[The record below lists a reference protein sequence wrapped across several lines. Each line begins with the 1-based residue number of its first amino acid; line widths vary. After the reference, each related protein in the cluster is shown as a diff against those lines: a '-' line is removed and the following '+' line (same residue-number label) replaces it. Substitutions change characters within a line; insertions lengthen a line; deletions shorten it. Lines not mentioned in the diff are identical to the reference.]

1 MRTYR
6 LEIRLIQ
13 LTVLLS
19 VFVVAAGFLGAWGN
33 SKGSVA
39 SSASSS
45 NKTSE
50 TRSVQNTNTNTNANA
65 NAKIVALGDSFTYGY
80 PAGPDHSW
88 VGVLG
93 ENLNTTVLN
102 KGKVFQT
109 SKDMLSRFDADVVS
123 EKPGRVIIFAGNG
136 DALRNIS
143 LKEFQSNVQAI
154 VDKSRSNHITPL
166 LALPMP
172 YPGAQEAITDM
183 RNWIEEYAQ
192 TERFL
197 VLDFASAVMDS
208 NGKYLKG
215 YSDNNKYPSIKGYQA
230 MGEYAARVL
239 K

>member
-19 VFVVAAGFLGAWGN
+19 VFVVAAGFLGAWEN

-39 SSASSS
+39 STASSS
-45 NKTSE
+45 NKASE
-50 TRSVQNTNTNTNANA
+50 TQSVQNTNTNANT
-65 NAKIVALGDSFTYGY
+65 KIVVLGDSFSYGY

-88 VGVLG
+88 VKVLE
-93 ENLNTTVLN
+93 ENLNTTVVN

-109 SKDMLSRFDADVVS
+109 SKDMLSRFDPDVAA
-123 EKPGRVIIFAGNG
+123 EKPGRIIIFAGNG
-136 DALRNIS
+136 DALQNVS
-143 LKEFQSNVQAI
+143 LKEFQSNVKAI
-154 VDKSRSNHITPL
+154 VDKSRSNQITPL

-172 YPGAQEAITDM
+172 YPGAKQMIEDM
-183 RNWIEEYAQ
+183 RAWIKEYAQ

-208 NGKYLKG
+208 EGKYLKG
-215 YSDNNKYPSIKGYQA
+215 YSDDNKYPSVKGYQA